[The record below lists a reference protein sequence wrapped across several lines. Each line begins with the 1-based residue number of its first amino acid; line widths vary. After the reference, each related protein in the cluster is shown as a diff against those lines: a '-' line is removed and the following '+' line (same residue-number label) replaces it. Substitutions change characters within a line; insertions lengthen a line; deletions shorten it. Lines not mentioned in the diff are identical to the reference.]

1 MQPIS
6 KPLYVRPGSLKELT
20 GIARSTALQMEKEDP
35 EFPKRIKLSPKIT
48 VWKVSELEKYI
59 ESLPRLK
66 REALLNDD

>member
-20 GIARSTALQMEKEDP
+20 GIARSPALHMEKEDP

-48 VWKVSELEKYI
+48 VWKVSELEEYI